1 MTASITQ
8 HPACRPLLALECVD
22 SIGLALEDIR
32 ASAAM
37 LHTLTKCT
45 RQPVTPPPLHFV
57 GRIAQTMANDLDHTA
72 DLWRRL
78 PVEALPAADH
88 EVIAAHIA
96 SIRRHAANLGDV
108 GDTAYVCAPSSQ
120 GVAALTARLLDA
132 AEAVQQATNAAWT
145 ACRAQPEPAA

>member
-1 MTASITQ
+1 MNNVTQ
-8 HPACRPLLALECVD
+8 HPACRSLLALECVD
-22 SIGLALEDIR
+22 SIGLMLEDIR

-37 LHTLTKCT
+37 LHTIATRT
-45 RQPVTPPPLHFV
+45 RQPVTPPPLYFV
-57 GRIAQTMANDLDHTA
+57 GRVAQTMANDIDHTA

-88 EVIAAHIA
+88 EVIRAHVA
-96 SIRRHAANLGDV
+96 SIRRHAADLGDV
-108 GDTAYVCAPSSQ
+108 GDTADLCAPSSQ

-132 AEAVQQATNAAWT
+132 AEAVQHATNAAWS